1 MTKLNVNIL
10 KESGYYGH
18 VISKKMPKDLDNRLY
33 TMIHLIGGFTTRD
46 VMFFVDQA
54 TEEEM
59 KELYRL
65 VKIFP
70 SMMQDLL
77 PLAGSYRML
86 IQTEIYQEIIDIIKF
101 NEEQTELTETNN
113 INRKVDNIEQFISKN
128 PYLSNYISEKGVRAL
143 FSIWD
148 SMGTPDYDTMKLV
161 GINSDEL
168 KYENTDFHNISD
180 IVWPLLVI
188 EWEGGIQNTKFA
200 KMGYSRTNE
209 GGWEYLKF
217 KVEPISYD
225 YMFDE
230 SESFGEY
237 GYACWDIRILID
249 KTSDLSLPVNKEFID
264 NDYDYFIQELFPE
277 SARNKL
283 SSFRNYT
290 DDQLETI
297 EMMWEHYSDSVDFA
311 HTFCRVEVVL
321 VDDSDFEKDTLEY
334 KW

>member
-18 VISKKMPKDLDNRLY
+18 VISKKMPKDMDNRLY
-33 TMIHLIGGFTTRD
+33 TMSHLIGGFTTRD
-46 VMFFVDQA
+46 VMFFIDQA

-70 SMMQDLL
+70 SVMQDLL
-77 PLAGSYRML
+77 PLAGSYEML
-86 IQTEIYQEIIDIIKF
+86 IQTEIYKEIIDIIKF
-101 NEEQTELTETNN
+101 NEEKTELTETNN
-113 INRKVDNIEQFISKN
+113 INKKGDSVEQFITKN

-148 SMGTPDYDTMKLV
+148 SMGTPDYDAMKLV
-161 GINSDEL
+161 GINSNESHMED
-168 KYENTDFHNISD
+168 YTDFRNVGD
-180 IVWPLLVI
+180 VVWPLLAI

-200 KMGYSRTNE
+200 KMGYSRTKE
-209 GGWEYLKF
+209 QGWYDLKF

-230 SESFGEY
+230 SESFGEH

-249 KTSDLSLPVNKEFID
+249 KNGDFDPPSERKDDEIP
-264 NDYDYFIQELFPE
+264 YIQELFPE

-283 SSFRNYT
+283 SSFRNYN

-297 EMMWEHYSDSVDFA
+297 EMMWEHYSDSVDFT
-311 HTFCRVEVVL
+311 HQFCMVEVVL
-321 VDDSDFEKDTLEY
+321 VDDSDFEKETLEY